1 LAADLHLLAPLV
13 QGKEDLLDVVPVV
26 HINAPLIDLGH
37 FGLGVVDN
45 ELVRPR
51 DV

>member
-1 LAADLHLLAPLV
+1 
-13 QGKEDLLDVVPVV
+13 LDVVPVV

-51 DV
+51 NI